1 MHSSLRP
8 RTSTS
13 GRTAGPG
20 TGLRS
25 GAAKRTLAA
34 LGLALAP
41 CLLACAEPTPQAPP
55 ADAAPATATAAATA
69 DPAASLASLWAG
81 KAPPEWKYDFKDP
94 GPGPRAPVTL
104 AFEAEVGSAMFPEIE
119 ALVARRGLKCADT
132 SIRAMMDKRRETEK
146 ARIADAKARGEDA
159 VTAASW
165 VNKRSKREANPQLRF
180 SCPKV
185 ASDQLQD
192 RPRVPSSGRL
202 LYVFDG
208 AEYPLRHTSYQR
220 TTGDQALAL
229 KDFEDTV
236 AHFTRLYGAPTKT
249 FKNPL
254 PTPDK
259 DGKVEFPTA
268 MNFET
273 SWEFADLLARVNV
286 LRYGDLVTIGERV
299 EVPHGLRPDAP
310 RFVDGKLLPPRPAP
324 AGAPTP
330 AADAPAGTPTP
341 ATTAPAGAATPATT
355 APAAPQSSAPATPT
369 SKP

>member
-1 MHSSLRP
+1 MNDAFQPSLDW
-8 RTSTS
+8 
-13 GRTAGPG
+13 GH
-20 TGLRS
+20 
-25 GAAKRTLAA
+25 A
-34 LGLALAP
+34 LFDS
-41 CLLACAEPTPQAPP
+41 LL
-55 ADAAPATATAAATA
+55 
-69 DPAASLASLWAG
+69 WVG
-81 KAPPEWKYDFKDP
+81 KAWFIAAVCTLVCPKGQSACGNGCFNLDNDP
-94 GPGPRAPVTL
+94 GNCGGCGKACN
-104 AFEAEVGSAMFPEIE
+104 AGEVCSLGVCAQVCAGGTSQCGA
-119 ALVARRGLKCADT
+119 KCADT

>member
-8 RTSTS
+8 HTSTS

-25 GAAKRTLAA
+25 GAAKRTLSA

-324 AGAPTP
+324 A
-330 AADAPAGTPTP
+330 
-341 ATTAPAGAATPATT
+341 
-355 APAAPQSSAPATPT
+355 APQSSAPATPT